1 MTILDVSL
9 SRTHKIA
16 ERLKTRATEL
26 LAEALALSQP
36 VSVTGTG
43 TAQGQRLAAQGQRA
57 LDRSEQ
63 GQRYLRA
70 GAQVRTVIAKA
81 NDARGIND
89 LLAQLDAV
97 NRLVTHHKSLLE
109 QCKQSGISAEE
120 LESFQPLSSQS
131 LHYGITVNVMAN
143 DIRTKVEAQLA
154 TLQRE
159 AFQLADRIAEANA
172 GRLTLELDDDIAAE
186 VTGG

>member
-16 ERLKTRATEL
+16 ERLKARATEL
-26 LAEALALSQP
+26 LAEALTLSHP

-43 TAQGQRLAAQGQRA
+43 TAQGQRLAGQGQRA
-57 LDRSEQ
+57 LERTEM
-63 GQRYLRA
+63 GQRFLRA
-70 GAQVRTVIAKA
+70 GATVRTVIARA
-81 NDARGIND
+81 NEARGIND

-109 QCKQSGISAEE
+109 QAKQAGISAEE
-120 LESFQPLSSQS
+120 LETFQPLNTQS
-131 LHYGITVNVMAN
+131 LHYGVTVNVMAN
-143 DIRTKVEAQLA
+143 DVRTKVESQLA
-154 TLQRE
+154 VLQRE

-172 GRLTLELDDDIAAE
+172 GRLKLELDDDIAAE